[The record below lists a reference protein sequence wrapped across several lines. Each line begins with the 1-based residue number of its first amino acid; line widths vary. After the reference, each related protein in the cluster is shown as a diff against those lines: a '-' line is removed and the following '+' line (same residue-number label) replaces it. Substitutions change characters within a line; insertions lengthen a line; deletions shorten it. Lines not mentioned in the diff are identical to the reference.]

1 MPSKRDKSK
10 AKTPLTKQSRGGKVR
25 EAALAYLTEGVSPMS
40 EVATAKLSS
49 KHQITLPVDVVRR
62 LGLDPG
68 DRLAVRVEE
77 DRIVLRLR
85 PRDWVEYYRGRLR
98 GVYGSSVEE
107 IDEYIR
113 KEREGWRGR
122 AERLDS
128 KGTPRPVEG
137 LNSTPGS

>member
-1 MPSKRDKSK
+1 MPSKRGKSK
-10 AKTPLTKQSRGGKVR
+10 APSSLTKRTPRGKVR
-25 EAALAYLTEGVSPMS
+25 EVALAYLTEDAGPMA

-49 KHQITLPVDVVRR
+49 KHQITLPVAMVRR
-62 LGLDPG
+62 LGLEPG
-68 DRLAVRVEE
+68 DRLAVGVEE
-77 DRIVLRLR
+77 DRIVLRPR

-113 KEREGWRGR
+113 KERESWRGR

-128 KGTPRPVEG
+128 
-137 LNSTPGS
+137 

>member
-1 MPSKRDKSK
+1 MPSKKGKSK
-10 AKTPLTKQSRGGKVR
+10 ATSPLTKRTPRGKVR
-25 EAALAYLTEGVSPMS
+25 EVALAYLTEGVSPMA

-49 KHQITLPVDVVRR
+49 KHQITLPVDVVRQ
-62 LGLDPG
+62 LGLEPG
-68 DRLAVRVEE
+68 DRLAVGVEE
-77 DRIVLRLR
+77 DRIVLRPR

-113 KEREGWRGR
+113 KERASWRGR

-128 KGTPRPVEG
+128 
-137 LNSTPGS
+137 

>member
-10 AKTPLTKQSRGGKVR
+10 AKTPLTKQSRGRKVK
-25 EAALAYLTEGVSPMS
+25 ETALAYLTEGVSPMS

-49 KHQITLPVDVVRR
+49 KHQITLPVEVVRR
-62 LGLDPG
+62 LGLEPG
-68 DRLAVRVEE
+68 DRLAVRVED
-77 DRIVLRLR
+77 DRIVLRPR

-113 KEREGWRGR
+113 KERESWRGR

-128 KGTPRPVEG
+128 
-137 LNSTPGS
+137 